1 MYFYKTYVYVLAV
14 FWNQVQFTK
23 NLGTC
28 SVLKSSSVRQ
38 NTSGEHS
45 AAATHIS
52 NYVHTSIYTRTAVR
66 RLVWIFYFRN
76 HTKIPAEQVQPAGRW
91 LFINAVQWL

>member
-14 FWNQVQFTK
+14 YWNQVQFAK
-23 NLGTC
+23 
-28 SVLKSSSVRQ
+28 
-38 NTSGEHS
+38 NTSGKHS

-52 NYVHTSIYTRTAVR
+52 NYVHTSIYIYTRTAVR
-66 RLVWIFYFRN
+66 RLAWIFYFRN
-76 HTKIPAEQVQPAGRW
+76 LTKIPAEQVQPAGCW